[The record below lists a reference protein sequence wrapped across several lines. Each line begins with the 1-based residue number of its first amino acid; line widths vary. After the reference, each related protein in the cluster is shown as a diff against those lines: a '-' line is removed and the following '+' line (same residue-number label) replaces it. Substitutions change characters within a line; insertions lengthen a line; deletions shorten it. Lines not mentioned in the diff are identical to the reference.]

1 MAKTIKVQAVSYN
14 VTADVIINTNDG
26 IKVIGFDCGGFT
38 SKNIRTLKQG
48 INAQM
53 HDDIIGNYGDDAVII
68 AIENI
73 KTEKIVSVKSYKINA
88 SNMDIINACV
98 AAGID
103 VVDLDMVK
111 AFDNDN
117 NSDNEDDND
126 SE

>member
-1 MAKTIKVQAVSYN
+1 MAKTIKVQAISYN

-26 IKVIGFDCGGFT
+26 IKVVGFDCGGFL
-38 SKNIRTLKQG
+38 SRNVRALKQG
-48 INAQM
+48 ISAHM

-73 KTEKIVSVKSYKINA
+73 KTEKIVYVKSYKINA

-98 AAGID
+98 NAGID

-111 AFDNDN
+111 SFDD
-117 NSDNEDDND
+117 DNEDDSD
-126 SE
+126 SEQI